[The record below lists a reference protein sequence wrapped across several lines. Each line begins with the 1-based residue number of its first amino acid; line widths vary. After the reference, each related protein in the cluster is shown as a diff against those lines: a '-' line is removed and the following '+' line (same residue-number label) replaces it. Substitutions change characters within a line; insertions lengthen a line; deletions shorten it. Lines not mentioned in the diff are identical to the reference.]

1 MSAITWH
8 RPEYKG
14 REDELV
20 GLSEVAALAGVSRAA
35 VSNWRRRHDFPQPA
49 MTAGQTIWVVR
60 AEAETWL
67 SSRTTHTMPDRT
79 NLRAVLEARE
89 ARQTAAL
96 AKTRKQLRQLTQ
108 NH

>member
-14 REDELV
+14 RDDELI
-20 GLSEVAALAGVSRAA
+20 GLAEVAALAGVSRAA

-49 MTAGQTIWVVR
+49 MSAGRTVWVVR

-67 SSRTTHTMPDRT
+67 ASRSTRITPDRT

-96 AKTRKQLRQLTQ
+96 AKTRQQLRQLTQ
-108 NH
+108 TH

>member
-20 GLSEVAALAGVSRAA
+20 GLAQIAALAGVSRAA

-49 MTAGQTIWVVR
+49 MTAGRTVWVVR
-60 AEAETWL
+60 TEAETWL
-67 SSRTTHTMPDRT
+67 ANRATRTTPDST
-79 NLRAVLEARE
+79 DMRAVLEARE

-96 AKTRKQLRQLTQ
+96 AKTRDQLDQLDR
-108 NH
+108 